1 VRTLKELFE
10 QAQLVHKLESRGVN
24 RVAAKISKKIGVF
37 FEDQNIHA
45 SAGQKIRKHHAGRA
59 ATDDAATGVYSLHAY
74 SPLVHPEVPQLKL
87 AGQIFL
93 TTRLT
98 QHIRM
103 CSTNWDN
110 TQVLEKTK
118 PPT

>member
-10 QAQLVHKLESRGVN
+10 QAQLMHKLESRGVN
-24 RVAAKISKKIGVF
+24 RVAAKIAKKIGVF

-59 ATDDAATGVYSLHAY
+59 GTDDAATDVYSLHAY
-74 SPLVHPEVPQLKL
+74 SPLVH
-87 AGQIFL
+87 
-93 TTRLT
+93 
-98 QHIRM
+98 IRM
-103 CSTNWDN
+103 CSTTWDN